1 MTHHLG
7 TGGVLQHHRGLV
19 AYFVHHAM
27 NSSAP
32 TTRARVG
39 CFSIMIRDWWLC
51 SPCHGQ
57 HITHHVGTGGVLQ
70 HHHGLVA
77 RFVHHVMNSS
87 APSTQLPA
95 GYFSIITDWWF
106 CPPSHGLNNTQHRT
120 TGWILQHHPGL
131 VALSTKSWTEQHPAY
146 SYRLDTS
153 ASSRTGGFVH
163 HVMNSTRPNTGAR
176 NDDCRASRG
185 TIDAL
190 KGVWWWL

>member
-1 MTHHLG
+1 MEYFSISRNGSLISPPCHGQHMTHHVG

-19 AYFVHHAM
+19 AYFVHHVM

-57 HITHHVGTGGVLQ
+57 HKTHHVGTG
-70 HHHGLVA
+70 
-77 RFVHHVMNSS
+77 
-87 APSTQLPA
+87 
-95 GYFSIITDWWF
+95 GYFSIITDWW
-106 CPPSHGLNNTQHRT
+106 L
-120 TGWILQHHPGL
+120 
-131 VALSTKSWTEQHPAY
+131 ALSTTSWTEQHPAQ

-176 NDDCRASRG
+176 NDDCGASRG
-185 TIDAL
+185 TMQ
-190 KGVWWWL
+190 